1 MTMKFPFTI
10 FCLSLCA
17 CAAPIKQEPTEG
29 TEIVRPQLAP
39 LPPVQPPVV
48 LSPSPVFVPT
58 SNGWWH
64 LQFPPG
70 ADPSLYAWRTLITD
84 DLTQPMTQEDTR
96 YEWQGDTLVI
106 HTQGMQNVFI
116 EMEGTP
122 QQ

>member
-1 MTMKFPFTI
+1 MVAMAYV
-10 FCLSLCA
+10 SL
-17 CAAPIKQEPTEG
+17 
-29 TEIVRPQLAP
+29 RPAS
-39 LPPVQPPVV
+39 VV
-48 LSPSPVFVPT
+48 NPSPLLVVT

-64 LQFPPG
+64 VQFPPG
-70 ADPSLYAWRTLITD
+70 AVTTNNAWRTLITD

-116 EMEGTP
+116 ELEGTP